1 MAGGSFGERAPS
13 ALGADL
19 SSPDPSCLL
28 SAGASAPQLPLLLG
42 VLHKFRGH
50 RRPPLAARLALAPAK
65 EDGAW

>member
-1 MAGGSFGERAPS
+1 MAGGSLGERAPL

-19 SSPDPSCLL
+19 LPGPPCLL

-50 RRPPLAARLALAPAK
+50 RRSPLAARLALAPAK

>member
-1 MAGGSFGERAPS
+1 MAGGSLGERVPS

-19 SSPDPSCLL
+19 LPGSPYLF